1 MKKLVGRE
9 LSVRV
14 IKRRRMVWPLK
25 FKTFALSKTSWE
37 SGCLKNSRYRSTH
50 GEDLNSSAEE
60 APLTAGRPGFSK
72 LPLEDRIT
80 SGGRNGA
87 DDAGRGSRLRS
98 QYPVRVDGSFRDD
111 RTLPRPESF
120 SIINAGPSSPNLPRR
135 GILMIYRGGVGQW
148 AYFLHRL
155 TGIGILLFLLV
166 HIVDTF
172 IVRVDPDM
180 YTRLVRDVYAAAW
193 FKPFEVALAAAVLY
207 HALNGVR
214 IILVDFW
221 DIPSVY
227 HKRLLAILVFLFILL
242 FLPGMYFL
250 LRPIF
255 S

>member
-87 DDAGRGSRLRS
+87 DDAGRG
-98 QYPVRVDGSFRDD
+98 PGS
-111 RTLPRPESF
+111 EV
-120 SIINAGPSSPNLPRR
+120 SIPSGWTVPSETIGLYQGPSLSL
-135 GILMIYRGGVGQW
+135 
-148 AYFLHRL
+148 
-155 TGIGILLFLLV
+155 
-166 HIVDTF
+166 
-172 IVRVDPDM
+172 
-180 YTRLVRDVYAAAW
+180 
-193 FKPFEVALAAAVLY
+193 
-207 HALNGVR
+207 
-214 IILVDFW
+214 
-221 DIPSVY
+221 
-227 HKRLLAILVFLFILL
+227 
-242 FLPGMYFL
+242 
-250 LRPIF
+250 
-255 S
+255 